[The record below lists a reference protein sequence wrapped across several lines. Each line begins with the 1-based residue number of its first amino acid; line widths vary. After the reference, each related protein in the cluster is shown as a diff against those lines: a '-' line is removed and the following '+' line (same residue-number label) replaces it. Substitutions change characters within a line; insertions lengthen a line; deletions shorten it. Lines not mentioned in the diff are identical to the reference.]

1 MTKEQ
6 KCIAELW
13 TLLARIED
21 GARSHDLSLLRVHR
35 GASGCDAYQGLPP
48 ICRIECKYRCSKC
61 GKLTYRDLSND
72 RKNMEVW
79 ANLHRDKEWRWK
91 NDSQRA

>member
-21 GARSHDLSLLRVHR
+21 CAHSHDLSLFRVPR
-35 GASGCDAYQGLPP
+35 GASGCDMYQGLPP
-48 ICRIECKYRCSKC
+48 IFRITDDILNRYEDIINAAMNAE
-61 GKLTYRDLSND
+61 LT
-72 RKNMEVW
+72 E
-79 ANLHRDKEWRWK
+79 EG
-91 NDSQRA
+91 

>member
-13 TLLARIED
+13 TLLACIED
-21 GARSHDLSLLRVHR
+21 GSRSHDLSLLRVHS

-48 ICRIECKYRCSKC
+48 ICRITDDILNRYEDIIYAAVNSQLAEMKGGSK
-61 GKLTYRDLSND
+61 
-72 RKNMEVW
+72 
-79 ANLHRDKEWRWK
+79 
-91 NDSQRA
+91 

>member
-21 GARSHDLSLLRVHR
+21 SARSYDLSLLRVHR
-35 GASGCDAYQGLPP
+35 GASGCDMYQGLPP
-48 ICRIECKYRCSKC
+48 ICRI
-61 GKLTYRDLSND
+61 TDDILSRYEDIIDAAVNA
-72 RKNMEVW
+72 EL
-79 ANLHRDKEWRWK
+79 AEGG
-91 NDSQRA
+91 